1 MEHVRRKLA
10 TVLVADIVGYS
21 RLTAE
26 DEDWTVQSLGDLRKV
41 IDDIVTQHEGRIF
54 NTGGDSIL
62 AEFASPVEC
71 VRCAID
77 CQVAARLRNL
87 RQPAEKQL
95 RYRIGI
101 NLGDVIVRGDDLLG
115 DGVNIAARLEGIA
128 EPGGICLSG
137 SVWEQVNGKVPG
149 HYTDLGEQF
158 VKNIPRPVRV
168 YSLRLEGEAPQP
180 VAVPATSTR
189 NRRPL
194 VFALVGS
201 VLAVAIAGTGFW
213 AWRSA
218 APESSPMAAAS
229 SPDLPRAAAPAAT
242 SSAPSASTPRDMPAP
257 VQNPPSPPRDI
268 TQTARP
274 PPSEPPPRPPASP
287 APAGEASVALKAP
300 PPEPAASTPAPTPAP
315 EPPIAARVPPQAS
328 PAPASPPAIAP
339 PIADQVAAVE
349 QLDQAI
355 KRVDCGWLRRAA
367 SPQGTAV
374 VSGIVPDEGQRA
386 RLLQIAE
393 RVPAA
398 GRPEIS
404 VQVVPP
410 PLCRSLVSFD
420 KMQGSGVVAQGGLE
434 VRLAGGSSELRE
446 GDPIRVEVK
455 GAQEALDVR
464 IDYFSLDGWVRH
476 MWPNPAEPVARL
488 PAGGKRV
495 FGEGGDIRA
504 GGAPFGTELIVVIA
518 SRGPLE
524 LGNRRQEAELAAWY
538 LVDLES
544 ALRRNRE
551 GVGTSPSVATL
562 YVQTRAR

>member
-1 MEHVRRKLA
+1 
-10 TVLVADIVGYS
+10 
-21 RLTAE
+21 
-26 DEDWTVQSLGDLRKV
+26 
-41 IDDIVTQHEGRIF
+41 
-54 NTGGDSIL
+54 
-62 AEFASPVEC
+62 
-71 VRCAID
+71 
-77 CQVAARLRNL
+77 
-87 RQPAEKQL
+87 
-95 RYRIGI
+95 
-101 NLGDVIVRGDDLLG
+101 
-115 DGVNIAARLEGIA
+115 
-128 EPGGICLSG
+128 
-137 SVWEQVNGKVPG
+137 
-149 HYTDLGEQF
+149 
-158 VKNIPRPVRV
+158 
-168 YSLRLEGEAPQP
+168 
-180 VAVPATSTR
+180 
-189 NRRPL
+189 
-194 VFALVGS
+194 
-201 VLAVAIAGTGFW
+201 
-213 AWRSA
+213 
-218 APESSPMAAAS
+218 
-229 SPDLPRAAAPAAT
+229 
-242 SSAPSASTPRDMPAP
+242 
-257 VQNPPSPPRDI
+257 
-268 TQTARP
+268 
-274 PPSEPPPRPPASP
+274 
-287 APAGEASVALKAP
+287 
-300 PPEPAASTPAPTPAP
+300 
-315 EPPIAARVPPQAS
+315 
-328 PAPASPPAIAP
+328 
-339 PIADQVAAVE
+339 
-349 QLDQAI
+349 
-355 KRVDCGWLRRAA
+355 
-367 SPQGTAV
+367 V

-420 KMQGSGVVAQGGLE
+420 KMQGSGAVAQGGLE

-524 LGNRRQEAELAAWY
+524 LGSRRQEAELAAWY